1 MNKQAPD
8 FTLKNTENKEVS
20 LSDFKGKQN
29 VVLLFFPLAF
39 SGVCTKELCTT
50 RDNLKIYQAL
60 NAEIIAISI
69 DSTYALK
76 AFKESQSYNFT
87 LLSDFNKEVSKAYNA
102 YYETFHG
109 MNGVSKR
116 SAFVINKKGE
126 IVYTEILD
134 DSSQIPDFDK
144 IQEALAAVQ

>member
-1 MNKQAPD
+1 MNKPAPD
-8 FTLKNTENKEVS
+8 FTLKNTENKEIS

-39 SGVCTKELCTT
+39 SGVCTKELCST
-50 RDNLKIYQAL
+50 RDNLKMYQAL

-76 AFKESQSYNFT
+76 AFKESQNYNFT

-126 IVYTEILD
+126 IVYSEILD

-144 IQEALAAVQ
+144 IQETLAALQ